1 MTAPTSRAILL
12 NEMDAE
18 IHLALFDSDHGVPFY
33 SRILGETAKAA
44 QRLKERHGYS
54 VQLWYETV
62 QGPGPGW
69 VADLVGDDDGLCLGC
84 AATPAEAWCQSI
96 VLVLRELVN
105 R

>member
-18 IHLALFDSDHGVPFY
+18 IHLALFDSGRAVRFY
-33 SRILGETAKAA
+33 SRNLDDAQKAVR
-44 QRLKERHGYS
+44 RLKERHGYS

-69 VADLVGDDDGLCLGC
+69 VADLEGDPDGLCLGC